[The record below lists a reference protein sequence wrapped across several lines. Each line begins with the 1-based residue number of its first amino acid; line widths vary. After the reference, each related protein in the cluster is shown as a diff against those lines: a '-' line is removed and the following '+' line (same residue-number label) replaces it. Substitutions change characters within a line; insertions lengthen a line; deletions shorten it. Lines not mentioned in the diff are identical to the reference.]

1 MSPTQATTSTK
12 DQHDR
17 KSELKSFDES
27 KLGVKGLVDSGLS
40 KVPCMFVNNL
50 DHNRPDHE
58 PNNSDFTIPTID
70 LEGIQNDPEK
80 LKKVI
85 KEIEDACVNWGFFQ
99 VVNHGIPQDIIDGV
113 VDWVRRFHEE
123 DPEVK
128 KQYYSREYTG

>member
-50 DHNRPDHE
+50 DHNRPEHE
-58 PNNSDFTIPTID
+58 PSRHHRRCC
-70 LEGIQNDPEK
+70 G
-80 LKKVI
+80 
-85 KEIEDACVNWGFFQ
+85 WGA
-99 VVNHGIPQDIIDGV
+99 
-113 VDWVRRFHEE
+113 
-123 DPEVK
+123 
-128 KQYYSREYTG
+128 